1 MQCGPVSVSVEINS
15 NIKSFWQLQFD
26 CIAVPVGLNCP
37 GAGRAF
43 LMSEQNKAGNE
54 VCLTGGVERKNNNLC
69 QLVMVSSNDLQ
80 EIYHTQVICSTDK
93 YQIQ

>member
-1 MQCGPVSVSVEINS
+1 
-15 NIKSFWQLQFD
+15 
-26 CIAVPVGLNCP
+26 
-37 GAGRAF
+37 
-43 LMSEQNKAGNE
+43 MSKQNKAGNE
-54 VCLTGGVERKNNNLC
+54 LCLTGGAERKNNNLC